1 MVSPRFASFCVAVGI
16 WLLGAVPARSA
27 PGDLDA
33 AFGVDPVA
41 GPGPFGPG
49 VMVSD
54 RHEVSAY
61 ARGLALTGDGKIVFA
76 LGGTIYVERR
86 LPDGLPDES
95 FGTNGSVG
103 IGRYNVADVAVRD
116 DGQVVAA
123 GSTFNFFGRYEYK
136 GALVLAG
143 PGPGYN
149 TLEIEDLGSG
159 SHEFTRIAMA
169 GGRFIV
175 GGVLHAR

>member
-33 AFGVDPVA
+33 ALGVDPVA

-136 GALVLAG
+136 GTK
-143 PGPGYN
+143 P
-149 TLEIEDLGSG
+149 
-159 SHEFTRIAMA
+159 
-169 GGRFIV
+169 
-175 GGVLHAR
+175 

>member
-54 RHEVSAY
+54 RHEQSAY
-61 ARGLALTGDGKIVFA
+61 ARGLALAGDGKIVFA
-76 LGGTIYVERR
+76 LGQTNYVERR

-95 FGTNGSVG
+95 FGAHGSAVA
-103 IGRYNVADVAVRD
+103 GRFNLADVAFRD
-116 DGQVVAA
+116 DGQ
-123 GSTFNFFGRYEYK
+123 
-136 GALVLAG
+136 
-143 PGPGYN
+143 
-149 TLEIEDLGSG
+149 
-159 SHEFTRIAMA
+159 
-169 GGRFIV
+169 
-175 GGVLHAR
+175 